1 METRRLVKTKGIVL
15 SEVNF
20 SESDKMLT
28 VLTPDLGK
36 ISCVA
41 KGARKMQSTL
51 LATSQM
57 FAFSEMVLYRGR
69 GENYYINSAELIEPF
84 YSIRTDYE
92 RLECAMN
99 CVKFVRRYVQENQM
113 SVYVLKLLLNTIYL
127 LSVSEK
133 NKELIKSV
141 FELKAV
147 CLFGFKP
154 NFNGCVE
161 CGERNVTGFSVK
173 KGGLI
178 CKGCS
183 CLDKGVISL
192 SEGAVTAIRYIIQS
206 DLKKLF
212 SFEVSE
218 SVLAEIKYFNNIYI
232 KDKLE

>member
-1 METRRLVKTKGIVL
+1 MDTRRLVKTKGIVL

-41 KGARKMQSTL
+41 KGARKMQSSL
-51 LATSQM
+51 LASSQV

-99 CVKFVRRYVQENQM
+99 CAKFIRRYVQENQM

-127 LSVSEK
+127 LSVGEK
-133 NKELIKSV
+133 NIELIRNV

-147 CLFGFKP
+147 CLLGFKP
-154 NFNGCVE
+154 NFGNCVE
-161 CGERNVTGFSVK
+161 CGNISVNGFSMK
-173 KGGLI
+173 KGGLV
-178 CKGCS
+178 CRGCS
-183 CLDKGVISL
+183 CLDKGVINL
-192 SEGAVTAIRYIIQS
+192 SDGAITAIRYIIQS
-206 DLKKLF
+206 ELKKLF

-218 SVLAEIKYFNNIYI
+218 SVLTEIQYFNSIYI
-232 KDKLE
+232 KDKLD